1 MNILALSD
9 EAILKL
15 ELFTLPGRAQL
26 PELDEEDL
34 ETQKAYGTTTQ
45 QLKARLATQDQ

>member
-9 EAILKL
+9 ETILKMDVS
-15 ELFTLPGRAQL
+15 TIPGTVKL

-34 ETQKAYGTTTQ
+34 QTQKAYGTTTQ